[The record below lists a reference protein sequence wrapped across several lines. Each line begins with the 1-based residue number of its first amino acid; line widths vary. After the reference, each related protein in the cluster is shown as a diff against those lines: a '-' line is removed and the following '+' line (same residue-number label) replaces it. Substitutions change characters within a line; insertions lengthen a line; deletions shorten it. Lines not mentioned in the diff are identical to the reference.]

1 MEGSWLKRNP
11 REGDM
16 VRLGFVQQHVGCWR
30 ALGFFSFFLF
40 IFWQERKEGFVGL
53 KNEAEFW
60 KNLALLQVGVE
71 ANLTDIVIV

>member
-1 MEGSWLKRNP
+1 ML
-11 REGDM
+11 
-16 VRLGFVQQHVGCWR
+16 VVGELWV
-30 ALGFFSFFLF
+30 FFSFSLF

-60 KNLALLQVGVE
+60 KNLALLQVGGE